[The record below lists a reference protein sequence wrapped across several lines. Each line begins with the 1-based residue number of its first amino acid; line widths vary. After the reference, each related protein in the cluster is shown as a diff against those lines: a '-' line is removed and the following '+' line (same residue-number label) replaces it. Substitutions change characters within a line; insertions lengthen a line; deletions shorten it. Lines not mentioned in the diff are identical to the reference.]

1 MRLSEDF
8 VLSEFAVSSTHP
20 RLVQPV
26 PPRWIHKATMLA
38 MALQRVRDVCG
49 PVTITSGYRAPAL
62 NLALDGSGTSQHT
75 VMEAV
80 DFRVRDLP
88 QALAVLLAH
97 RAERPV
103 LGQVI
108 YYPKRGFI
116 HVALSSDRF
125 PVLTL
130 CLHRPP
136 QFKYHAIPSGT
147 ERVWLAG
154 HGIVVPTL
162 QAPLA
167 TPASPC

>member
-1 MRLSEDF
+1 VRLSTHF
-8 VLSEFAVSSTHP
+8 ALSEFAVSATHP

-26 PPRWIHKATMLA
+26 PPHWVHKATMLA
-38 MALQRVRDVCG
+38 TALQRVRDVCG

-80 DFRVRDLP
+80 DFRVSDLP

-97 RAERPV
+97 RTAEPA

-116 HVALSSDRF
+116 HVALPSGRF
-125 PVLTL
+125 PELTL

-136 QFKYHAIPSGT
+136 RFKYRAIAHGR
-147 ERVWLAG
+147 EHVWLAS
-154 HGIVVPTL
+154 HGIIVP
-162 QAPLA
+162 PLA
-167 TPASPC
+167 IPASPR